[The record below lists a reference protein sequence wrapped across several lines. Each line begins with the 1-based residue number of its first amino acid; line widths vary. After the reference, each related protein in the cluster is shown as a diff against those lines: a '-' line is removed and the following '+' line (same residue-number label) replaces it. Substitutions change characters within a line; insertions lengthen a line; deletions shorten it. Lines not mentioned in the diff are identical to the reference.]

1 MGQHELSVVDKDGSI
16 MPRLTTGDPWAPC
29 VTVTIGG
36 RDGELLRAEHDL

>member
-1 MGQHELSVVDKDGSI
+1 

-29 VTVTIGG
+29 VTIGG